1 MQNYHPRLNNYH
13 SHKQHILGNQGAR
26 PAPAWKPNARA
37 AASGSGSEV
46 GSKILLSRL
55 PADVV
60 EDEVEI
66 LFSKTVGPVKE
77 VIMVYNSQGKS
88 RGTAIVSFTRPGDAV
103 VARAKYNG
111 KIVDGRRPIKIEIIT
126 DEDDARKTAP
136 APAPAGPPSL
146 LDRIAPANPR
156 QAVAAAGAPVVNGQ
170 KKVATTP
177 VSGKVHL
184 RTKKGPRRLNKQR
197 GQQQAVQQQQQQRQQ
212 QPAKQKQNP
221 KTREEL
227 DAEMDDYHRVKVQG

>member
-13 SHKQHILGNQGAR
+13 SHKQNILGNQGAR

-55 PADVV
+55 PPDVV
-60 EDEVEI
+60 ENEVEI
-66 LFSKTVGPVKE
+66 LFSRTVGPVKD
-77 VIMVYNSQGKS
+77 VFMVYNSQGNS
-88 RGTAIVSFTRPGDAV
+88 RGMAIVSFTRQGDAA

-126 DEDDARKTAP
+126 DDDDARRPAP
-136 APAPAGPPSL
+136 APAPAPPSL
-146 LDRIAPANPR
+146 LNRISPPTPA
-156 QAVAAAGAPVVNGQ
+156 QTAAAARVPIVNGQ
-170 KKVATTP
+170 KKGATAAGAAP
-177 VSGKVHL
+177 VSGKVRL

-197 GQQQAVQQQQQQRQQ
+197 GQQQTAQQQQ
-212 QPAKQKQNP
+212 AKQKP
-221 KTREEL
+221 KSKTLAEL
-227 DAEMDDYHRVKVQG
+227 DAEMEDYRAHGSEGVKG